1 MKFSIITL
9 GCKLNQ
15 FESSA
20 IGSRLIKMGLEY
32 EEDYRNSNIVILN
45 SCTVTDTADK
55 KVMKYVKSIR
65 RLKEERNILF
75 IFTGCLAQ
83 TDGDKISGIEGIDL
97 VIDNK
102 LKHKVPE
109 VIKSFLENRF
119 LDIKSIK
126 PSRKGRFEFEPDSF
140 LGRTRAFLKIQDG
153 CNRMCSFCK
162 VPFAR
167 GGSISLEYDEVIRRF
182 KKLLELGYKEIVIT
196 GVNITSYYWN
206 GYTLKDVIRGMVSLD
221 GEFRVRLSS
230 IMPDEFDVSILEFVK
245 DGKLSPHLHISLQSG
260 SDYII
265 KLMRRNYTSKDV
277 VEIADVARK
286 YYDGFGFSGDVIV
299 GFPEESEKHFNETI
313 DTVKKIGFFRL
324 HIFPFSPRRGTVASV
339 MDNQVPYEIKKERE
353 RILFDVVKGL
363 SVEFKKKFLG
373 KDIRIIPEEYVDGG
387 VYGYADNYLRVFSRD
402 ISLKRNEF
410 SYVKVSEINEEDPTT
425 VIA

>member
-65 RLKEERNILF
+65 RLKEERNIFF

-83 TDGDKISGIEGIDL
+83 TDGDKISGMEGIDL

-167 GGSISLEYDEVIRRF
+167 EVVF
-182 KKLLELGYKEIVIT
+182 LLSMMKLLEG
-196 GVNITSYYWN
+196 
-206 GYTLKDVIRGMVSLD
+206 LK
-221 GEFRVRLSS
+221 
-230 IMPDEFDVSILEFVK
+230 
-245 DGKLSPHLHISLQSG
+245 
-260 SDYII
+260 
-265 KLMRRNYTSKDV
+265 N
-277 VEIADVARK
+277 
-286 YYDGFGFSGDVIV
+286 
-299 GFPEESEKHFNETI
+299 
-313 DTVKKIGFFRL
+313 
-324 HIFPFSPRRGTVASV
+324 
-339 MDNQVPYEIKKERE
+339 
-353 RILFDVVKGL
+353 
-363 SVEFKKKFLG
+363 FL
-373 KDIRIIPEEYVDGG
+373 
-387 VYGYADNYLRVFSRD
+387 N
-402 ISLKRNEF
+402 
-410 SYVKVSEINEEDPTT
+410 
-425 VIA
+425 